1 MWQAKI
7 WHSDASYTRRLSKIP
22 PSTPF
27 ARPNIRSVVVR
38 TGGREDGE
46 GATVSPHTACVSS
59 CTHTAI
65 PVHVYMTVLHARRA
79 DSPGQRKTAAGKHA
93 QRGDHCSVSPVPR
106 PPGHART
113 MRPAPP
119 LSLSFFKNQ
128 PKMRG
133 TQMGLHGLIC
143 IYLYLAFSFSFSIP
157 LYLCLCSIAVTVTA
171 LLPTRLCRLAVFLVK
186 PTFSQIVKKTRTL
199 VFLDISSFQGIEEET
214 SSSFWRAN

>member
-27 ARPNIRSVVVR
+27 ARSNIRSVVVR

-79 DSPGQRKTAAGKHA
+79 DSPGQRKTAARKHA

-106 PPGHART
+106 
-113 MRPAPP
+113 APP
-119 LSLSFFKNQ
+119 KPAHVSASSRRTHRELARNSTLQIGLAEVDSVFFLPHELQ
-128 PKMRG
+128 PKTLGDNGSSLHAVQAGDFTQGVARG
-133 TQMGLHGLIC
+133 RAALHG
-143 IYLYLAFSFSFSIP
+143 
-157 LYLCLCSIAVTVTA
+157 
-171 LLPTRLCRLAVFLVK
+171 
-186 PTFSQIVKKTRTL
+186 
-199 VFLDISSFQGIEEET
+199 
-214 SSSFWRAN
+214 

>member
-38 TGGREDGE
+38 TGKREDGE

-59 CTHTAI
+59 CIHTAI

-119 LSLSFFKNQ
+119 LSSPSSKINQ
-128 PKMRG
+128 KCGGRKWVFTDVYCIPPIISRG
-133 TQMGLHGLIC
+133 
-143 IYLYLAFSFSFSIP
+143 
-157 LYLCLCSIAVTVTA
+157 
-171 LLPTRLCRLAVFLVK
+171 
-186 PTFSQIVKKTRTL
+186 
-199 VFLDISSFQGIEEET
+199 
-214 SSSFWRAN
+214 